1 MTTNSSD
8 LITLS
13 LAGWKYWTALG
24 ETAKASGSVIAK
36 RSAII
41 DHAMRNPF
49 EGDVKELGRMLPEK
63 MAAFARSGQSLFADM
78 GKIQTLMLEHV
89 RDIMTVTVR
98 GKLATITDF
107 ERLTAR
113 AMTIVSVM
121 THSGA
126 SALQPVHATVT
137 ANDRRLK

>member
-1 MTTNSSD
+1 MTAPSSD
-8 LITLS
+8 FLTLG
-13 LAGWKYWTALG
+13 LAGWKFWTAIG
-24 ETAKASGSVIAK
+24 ETAKASSSVIAK

-49 EGDVKELGRMLPEK
+49 EGDTRELGRMLPEK

-78 GKIQTLMLEHV
+78 GKIQTLMLAQM
-89 RDIMTVTVR
+89 RDIMTVTLR
-98 GKLATITDF
+98 GKLATIADF

-113 AMTIVSVM
+113 AVTIISVM